1 MNLQTQSLSMLWP
14 ADGKAV
20 KVRVFLISAAMLCTV
35 GQIGCSWPWP
45 SLSVD
50 NSGLGKSEIDNIVR
64 SECCGGAEERI
75 AKKSVDSLKKA
86 KGSHSPRQ
94 AAESIGFTC
103 DPPPSQTCR
112 YTGEQKYRYH
122 NFPKGHVLTGKV
134 QVVTYSLVLANYD
147 EPDTIDVQKE
157 EKIVP

>member
-1 MNLQTQSLSMLWP
+1 MPLNI
-14 ADGKAV
+14 
-20 KVRVFLISAAMLCTV
+20 RVFFISVAMLCAV

-45 SLSVD
+45 SVSVD
-50 NSGLGKSEIDNIVR
+50 NSGLGNSEIDEIVK
-64 SECCGGAEERI
+64 SECCVGAEQRI
-75 AKKSVDSLKKA
+75 ARKSADSLKKA
-86 KGSHSPRQ
+86 KNSHSARQ

-103 DPPPSQTCR
+103 DPPPSHSCR
-112 YTGEQKYRYH
+112 YSAEQKYRYH

-134 QVVTYSLVLANYD
+134 QVVTYSLVLLNYD